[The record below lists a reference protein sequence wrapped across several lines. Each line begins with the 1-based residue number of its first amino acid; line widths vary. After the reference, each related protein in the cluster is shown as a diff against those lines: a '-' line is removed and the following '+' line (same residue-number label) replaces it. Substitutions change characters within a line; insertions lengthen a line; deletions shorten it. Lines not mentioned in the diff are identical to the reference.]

1 MKFNM
6 QESFSSFPEIL
17 FFVVF
22 VLAIA
27 ALLYA
32 FGWQIVQ
39 DARKG
44 RVSHD
49 TAVTPKQV
57 THYFLD
63 KGYVV
68 CNITPV
74 KNSNKWL
81 AFLIKNGDYLIAT
94 VFTNGE
100 TIEGHLDSLE

>member
-1 MKFNM
+1 MQSSFNT
-6 QESFSSFPEIL
+6 FPEIL

-22 VLAIA
+22 VIAIA
-27 ALLYA
+27 TLLYA
-32 FGWQIVQ
+32 FGWQIVK
-39 DARKG
+39 DVRKG
-44 RVSHD
+44 KRRVDSS
-49 TAVTPKQV
+49 VTPKQV
-57 THYFLD
+57 THYFID

-81 AFLIKNGDYLIAT
+81 AFLIKNGEYLIAT
-94 VFTNGE
+94 VFTNGQ